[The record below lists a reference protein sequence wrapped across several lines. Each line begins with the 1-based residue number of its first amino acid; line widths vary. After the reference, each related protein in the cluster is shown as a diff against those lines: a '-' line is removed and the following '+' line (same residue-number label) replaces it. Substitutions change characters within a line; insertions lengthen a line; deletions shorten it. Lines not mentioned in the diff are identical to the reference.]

1 MNIFKI
7 EDLKGIQS
15 KQSYKYVCLTDQS
28 NKSIIPFNTNKIPVS
43 NRLEEIETRL
53 QSQGLKDGYYVVKFK
68 NTTSKTVST
77 DDYMIYKGDQVQP
90 MAEPTPIQYAP
101 PVQYSPEV
109 LTYDEALKLNIE
121 LARLKLENAQ
131 LKKEI
136 DSLNGEIAEL
146 ETNQN
151 FLNEEKEPNLMEN
164 AQTFLTN
171 AMGFIAPLLDK
182 HFELKEKKL
191 GLEAVALESRL
202 NSMNKNPFAQR
213 QQAQKQT
220 NMPQFDK
227 TQIEDFI
234 RTYEAQPEVYEQ
246 LAKIYN
252 TATGYEDFL
261 HNLNNYDSEIF
272 NNLQAWTK
280 N

>member
-7 EDLKGIQS
+7 EDLNGIQS

-28 NKSIIPFNTNKIPVS
+28 GSKSIIPFNTNKIPVS
-43 NRLEEIETRL
+43 DRLEEIQRRL
-53 QSQGLKDGYYVVKFK
+53 KGQGLKDGYYLVKFK
-68 NTTSKTVST
+68 NSTSKTVST
-77 DDYMIYKGDQVQP
+77 DDYMIYKGEAPQP
-90 MAEPTPIQYAP
+90 MAEPAPIIMQAP
-101 PVQYSPEV
+101 QYSPEV

-151 FLNEEKEPNLMEN
+151 FLNEEKEPGLMEN

-191 GLEAVALESRL
+191 GLEAIALESRL
-202 NSMNKNPFAQR
+202 NSLNKNPFAEK
-213 QQAQKQT
+213 QQAQKMT
-220 NMPQFDK
+220 NAPMFDK
-227 TQIEDFI
+227 TKVEDWI
-234 RTYEAQPEVYEQ
+234 RTYEADPEKYEQ
-246 LAKIYN
+246 IAAIYN
-252 TATGYEDFL
+252 SATSPEDFL
-261 HNLNNYDSEIF
+261 HNLKNFDLETF
-272 NNLQAWTK
+272 KDLQEWTR